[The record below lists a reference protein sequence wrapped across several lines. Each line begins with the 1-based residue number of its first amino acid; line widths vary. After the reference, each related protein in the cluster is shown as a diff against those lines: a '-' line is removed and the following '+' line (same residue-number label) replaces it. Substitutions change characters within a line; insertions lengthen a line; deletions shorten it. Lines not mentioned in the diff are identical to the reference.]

1 MKNGCFPL
9 WESLCS
15 LVGQDGRA
23 LFGSL
28 QTAAF
33 FLEVDVDDFD

>member
-1 MKNGCFPL
+1 MKSGCFPL

-15 LVGQDGRA
+15 LLGQDDRA
-23 LFGSL
+23 LVDSL